1 MKKVAS
7 FCFLSLM
14 LSLGANS
21 TFAQDSAPRR
31 LQAGMTGNFGIN
43 MVKPTDSYFNS
54 APFNHDLSVGM
65 IFNTSFK
72 NAPNLGISTGFEFEF
87 TKLNMKPQIPC
98 ITDMRVQ
105 ISCIKMSKVGLLI
118 Y

>member
-31 LQAGMTGNFGIN
+31 LQAGMTGNF
-43 MVKPTDSYFNS
+43 
-54 APFNHDLSVGM
+54 
-65 IFNTSFK
+65 
-72 NAPNLGISTGFEFEF
+72 
-87 TKLNMKPQIPC
+87 
-98 ITDMRVQ
+98 
-105 ISCIKMSKVGLLI
+105 
-118 Y
+118 